1 MDFWSY
7 AAEGKGL
14 LFSDEIDLSVDSFAR
29 SRKALI
35 GWDTE
40 SVESTEFIDFGFSEI
55 PRKPFHGSKTGVG
68 MFGGTDVGDDPSKLL
83 ASSPNCMIA
92 SNSSMES
99 GSNHSNSLVESNSQ
113 DSSLIDLKLG
123 TLADFKDAQNSK
135 FSKERLLLSSV
146 SPTAQAKRARTTC
159 SRPQTTFCQVYG
171 CNKDLTSSKD
181 YHKRH
186 RVCEVH
192 SKTAQVIVNGIEQ
205 RFCQQCSR
213 FHLLVDF
220 DDGKRSCRKRLAG
233 HNERRRKPQ
242 LGTLSVKPHK
252 LLLPYQGSKFL
263 GTSFPKKTS
272 LLFPNMLP
280 GSTFYPEN
288 YEEENWCRRIKL
300 EENSIYSS
308 SSAIPLGNGQLL
320 PKSFLHLHGNGLQK
334 TCGISPPAIDD
345 GNFSNTGTF
354 HELAGALPSSCALSL
369 LSAESQD
376 LSHSAA
382 NISARPLVSQVSRA
396 RQSLDIVNKS
406 SGVGSLDKYLPNGL
420 YLSGTNFTEVNNMGP
435 FVVSGSDHAS
445 DFQVETDG
453 FLHQSDIL
461 NAKYCVSH
469 ETGST
474 VDLLQLSSHL
484 QRVEQQRNSIQVK
497 HENEDFCS
505 FGSTYGV

>member
-7 AAEGKGL
+7 ASEGKGL
-14 LFSDEIDLSVDSFAR
+14 LFSDEIDLSVDAFAR
-29 SRKALI
+29 SRKTLI

-68 MFGGTDVGDDPSKLL
+68 VLGGTDGGIDSSKLV

-123 TLADFKDAQNSK
+123 RLADFKDAQNSK
-135 FSKERLLLSSV
+135 FSKERLLSSV
-146 SPTAQAKRARTTC
+146 SPTAQAKRARATC
-159 SRPQTTFCQVYG
+159 SRPQTTYCQVYG
-171 CNKDLTSSKD
+171 CNKDLSSSKD

-186 RVCEVH
+186 KVCEVH
-192 SKTAQVIVNGIEQ
+192 SKTPQVIVDGNEQ

-252 LLLPYQGSKFL
+252 LLHPYQGTKFL
-263 GTSFPKKTS
+263 GTSLPKKTS

-280 GSTFYPEN
+280 GSAFCPGN

-308 SSAIPLGNGQLL
+308 PSAIPMGNGQLL

-334 TCGISPPAIDD
+334 TCGISSPAIDD
-345 GNFSNTGTF
+345 RNFCNTTTF
-354 HELAGALPSSCALSL
+354 HELAGASHSSCALSL

-376 LSHSAA
+376 LSHSAG
-382 NISARPLVSQVSRA
+382 NITARPLVSQVSHA
-396 RQSLDIVNKS
+396 CQSLGNVNKS
-406 SGVGSLDKYLPNGL
+406 LGVGSLEKYFPNGL
-420 YLSGTNFTEVNNMGP
+420 YPSGMNFIEVNDMGP
-435 FVVSGSDHAS
+435 FVVPGSGHAA

-453 FLHQSDIL
+453 FLQQSDIL
-461 NAKYCVSH
+461 NAKYGVSP
-469 ETGST
+469 ENGST

-484 QRVEQQRNSIQVK
+484 QRVEQQRNSMQVK
-497 HENEDFCS
+497 HENEEFCS

>member
-1 MDFWSY
+1 
-7 AAEGKGL
+7 
-14 LFSDEIDLSVDSFAR
+14 
-29 SRKALI
+29 
-35 GWDTE
+35 
-40 SVESTEFIDFGFSEI
+40 
-55 PRKPFHGSKTGVG
+55 
-68 MFGGTDVGDDPSKLL
+68 
-83 ASSPNCMIA
+83 
-92 SNSSMES
+92 
-99 GSNHSNSLVESNSQ
+99 
-113 DSSLIDLKLG
+113 
-123 TLADFKDAQNSK
+123 
-135 FSKERLLLSSV
+135 
-146 SPTAQAKRARTTC
+146 
-159 SRPQTTFCQVYG
+159 
-171 CNKDLTSSKD
+171 
-181 YHKRH
+181 
-186 RVCEVH
+186 
-192 SKTAQVIVNGIEQ
+192 
-205 RFCQQCSR
+205 
-213 FHLLVDF
+213 
-220 DDGKRSCRKRLAG
+220 
-233 HNERRRKPQ
+233 
-242 LGTLSVKPHK
+242 
-252 LLLPYQGSKFL
+252 
-263 GTSFPKKTS
+263 
-272 LLFPNMLP
+272 MLP

-376 LSHSAA
+376 LSHSAG

-420 YLSGTNFTEVNNMGP
+420 YSSGTNFIEVNNMGP
-435 FVVSGSDHAS
+435 FVVSGSGHAS

-461 NAKYCVSH
+461 NAKYCVSP